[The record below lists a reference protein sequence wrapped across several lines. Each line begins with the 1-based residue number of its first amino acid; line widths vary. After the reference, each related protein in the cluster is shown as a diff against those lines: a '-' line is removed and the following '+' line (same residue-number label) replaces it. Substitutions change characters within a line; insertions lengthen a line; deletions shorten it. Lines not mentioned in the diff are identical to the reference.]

1 MIAWALLTRMLGS
14 GKIVKMIQISNP
26 FWHFSGKFSAIILS
40 ERRRK
45 NIAQLLNITSF
56 SAPTFVLS
64 VPFSVWVLFTPFPG
78 MSVSFLKLSGIISA
92 VSGDTGVSI
101 LSPPQ
106 LASDKHFLP
115 RTSLSSN
122 VPVLSSTRWS
132 NQQPSN
138 RQQPRT
144 PFLWAFLMSQIFRQN
159 SKFHVGLWPPRS
171 VLLRET
177 SWREKNSPQP
187 PTIAPHLY
195 SVSKIIKNGLQ
206 ISNLKIMMTRGE
218 RHAPCTG
225 GEGLMTARLMS
236 WWRLIM
242 ADHISDPSL
251 VWAGS
256 GQLRPVWS
264 YELRDTVSPQ
274 LPGNP
279 FRCPTTCRVIYN

>member
-1 MIAWALLTRMLGS
+1 MLGS

-78 MSVSFLKLSGIISA
+78 MSVTFLKLSGIISA

-177 SWREKNSPQP
+177 SRREKKLP
-187 PTIAPHLY
+187 PTTNKCSSSLFC
-195 SVSKIIKNGLQ
+195 IKNNKNGSPKPVLSQ
-206 ISNLKIMMTRGE
+206 AVRFDDKGWEARAVHGRWRVDDGPAEGWCLD
-218 RHAPCTG
+218 G
-225 GEGLMTARLMS
+225 G
-236 WWRLIM
+236 W
-242 ADHISDPSL
+242 
-251 VWAGS
+251 
-256 GQLRPVWS
+256 
-264 YELRDTVSPQ
+264 
-274 LPGNP
+274 
-279 FRCPTTCRVIYN
+279 

>member
-177 SWREKNSPQP
+177 SRMEKNSPQP
-187 PTIAPHLY
+187 LTIALHFYP
-195 SVSKIIKNGLQ
+195 VSKIIKMCLLSQFCLKQEDYDDKGWEARAVHGRWRVDDGPADVLMAADNGRSYFWSQPGLGRVWPAQ
-206 ISNLKIMMTRGE
+206 TCLELWVTRHSQPPAT
-218 RHAPCTG
+218 R
-225 GEGLMTARLMS
+225 
-236 WWRLIM
+236 
-242 ADHISDPSL
+242 
-251 VWAGS
+251 
-256 GQLRPVWS
+256 
-264 YELRDTVSPQ
+264 
-274 LPGNP
+274 
-279 FRCPTTCRVIYN
+279 